1 MGKTR
6 LKKRIIGITGCDG
19 FIGKHLIEL
28 MEKSGKYDIRC
39 FKGDLLKEE
48 DVKDFFKKGDI
59 DIVIH
64 LAGAFFGDF
73 TTLLNAN
80 FKTTETLVR
89 IGVESGLKKV
99 ILSSSGAVYGEPVSR
114 SSKEGDP
121 LRPNTYYGLTK
132 LYAEKYLEFY
142 RYTHGLQYVIMRFPN
157 VYGNGNDKGVI
168 YNFLRDIKEKGVVT
182 IYGDGSASRDF
193 LHVSDACV
201 AILKSIGYRNSD
213 VFNIS
218 NPVKVSISDLVK
230 MLKQKY
236 TFSVESKEAN
246 NNLKSLHLSVKK
258 AESLLGFKARVN
270 KLDI

>member
-1 MGKTR
+1 MGKAG
-6 LKKRIIGITGCDG
+6 LIKKNIGITGCDG

-28 MEKSGKYDIRC
+28 IVKSEKYDIKC
-39 FKGDLLKEE
+39 FKGDLLKEG
-48 DVKDFFKKGDI
+48 DVENFFKNKDI
-59 DIVIH
+59 EIVIH

-73 TTLLNAN
+73 STLLNAN
-80 FKTTETLVR
+80 FKTTENLVR
-89 IGVESGLKKV
+89 IGVENGLKK
-99 ILSSSGAVYGEPVSR
+99 IIFSSSGAVYGEPVSR

-142 RYTHGLQYVIMRFPN
+142 RYTHGLEHIILRFPN
-157 VYGNGNDKGVI
+157 VYGHGNDKGVI
-168 YNFLRDIKEKGVVT
+168 YNFLRDIKEKGLVT
-182 IYGDGSASRDF
+182 VYGDGSASRDF

-230 MLKQKY
+230 LLKKKY
-236 TFSVESKEAN
+236 TFSVESREAN
-246 NNLKSLHLSVKK
+246 NNLKNLHMSVKK
-258 AESLLGFKARVN
+258 AENLLGFKARVN